1 MWYQVEYIDIY
12 KTLFAGVLALTEM
25 VDRGDGKDGAIN
37 WPVVCPPN
45 CQPFCLGF
53 SRRQYL
59 TSIPITVLLF
69 IFYNQQT
76 LGNASRAHD

>member
-1 MWYQVEYIDIY
+1 MWYQVEYMDIY
-12 KTLFAGVLALTEM
+12 KTMFAGVPEM
-25 VDRGDGKDGAIN
+25 VDRGDGKDGSIN

-45 CQPFCLGF
+45 CQPFCQGF
-53 SRRQYL
+53 SRRQSL

-69 IFYNQQT
+69 IFYKQQT